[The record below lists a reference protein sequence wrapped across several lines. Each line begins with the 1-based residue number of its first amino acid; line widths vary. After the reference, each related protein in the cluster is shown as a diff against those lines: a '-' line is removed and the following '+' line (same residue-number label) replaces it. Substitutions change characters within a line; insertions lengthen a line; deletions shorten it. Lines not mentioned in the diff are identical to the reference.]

1 MPKISD
7 ERKAERRAQILAGAR
22 RCFAEHGYEGATVA
36 RLEQETG
43 LSRGAI
49 FNYFGSK
56 EDLFVELAVEDSRT
70 ISAIWVHDGL
80 EAVVQHV
87 LELDPA
93 WLGVYLELIRR
104 VRTDRDFRDRIERR
118 QQDVVPVNRARIE
131 EAQRSGEFRDDLEP
145 REIGAFVNLVLN
157 GLALQRASGEEPP
170 TAGLVLGLLEDA
182 VGGRATSRARPD
194 TPARTPA
201 RAR

>member
-7 ERKAERRAQILAGAR
+7 ERRAERREQILEGAR

-36 RLEQETG
+36 RLEAKIG

-56 EDLFVELAVEDSRT
+56 EDLFVELAVQDTARMSDL
-70 ISAIWVHDGL
+70 WVHEGL
-80 EAVVQHV
+80 EAVVREV

-93 WLGVYLELIRR
+93 WLGVYLELVRR
-104 VRTDRDFRDRIERR
+104 VRTDPEFRRRVEER
-118 QQDVVPVNRARIE
+118 QEAIVPVNRARAE
-131 EAQRSGEFRDDLEP
+131 EAQRAGEFRDDLDA

-157 GLALQRASGEEPP
+157 GLALQRASGDEPP
-170 TAGLVLGLLEDA
+170 RVELVVGLLEDA
-182 VGGRATSRARPD
+182 IGGRARRR
-194 TPARTPA
+194 TPART
-201 RAR
+201 RS